1 MSTIVRNVQLGHH
14 LNIRVNK
21 GANTVNKKRRAA
33 DVVVPTVKGLR
44 SIVPSVKGMQDRKY
58 FAQALKKTAGIARG
72 LDVILTARRLA
83 VATGDEGLAELAND
97 PKIIEAMKTALKRIG
112 RDVDWLVREQV
123 AAIEAARAAAGRLAF
138 AEAARSAAAEAAGA
152 NAANE
157 DENPEAQ
164 RTDTNGRFL
173 NAPSEG
179 DPNAAAGLI
188 GDAGVN
194 YFAMDHETRIQREKA
209 AEKAQRIRAAIAM
222 GDTQN
227 AVRAQ
232 FGLDPVP
239 VCGDDLY
246 AMFEGKK

>member
-1 MSTIVRNVQLGHH
+1 
-14 LNIRVNK
+14 
-21 GANTVNKKRRAA
+21 
-33 DVVVPTVKGLR
+33 
-44 SIVPSVKGMQDRKY
+44 MQDREY
-58 FAQALKKTAGIARG
+58 FAQVAKKTAGVARG
-72 LDVILTARRLA
+72 LDVMIAARQLA
-83 VATGDEGLAELAND
+83 DATDDEELAELAND
-97 PKIIEAMKTALKRIG
+97 PKIIESMKATLKRIS
-112 RDVDWLVREQV
+112 RTLDSILREQ
-123 AAIEAARAAAGRLAF
+123 AAA
-138 AEAARSAAAEAAGA
+138 
-152 NAANE
+152 NAH
-157 DENPEAQ
+157 ENPEAQ
-164 RTDTNGRFL
+164 RTDASGRFL

-188 GDAGVN
+188 GDAGVG

>member
-1 MSTIVRNVQLGHH
+1 
-14 LNIRVNK
+14 
-21 GANTVNKKRRAA
+21 
-33 DVVVPTVKGLR
+33 
-44 SIVPSVKGMQDRKY
+44 MQDRKY
-58 FAQALKKTAGIARG
+58 FAQALKKTEGIARG

-83 VATGDEGLAELAND
+83 VATGDEELAELAND
-97 PKIIEAMKTALKRIG
+97 PKIIDEMKTALKRLKRGI
-112 RDVDWLVREQV
+112 DSILREQ
-123 AAIEAARAAAGRLAF
+123 AAAN
-138 AEAARSAAAEAAGA
+138 AREK
-152 NAANE
+152 
-157 DENPEAQ
+157 PEAKH
-164 RTDTNGRFL
+164 TDTSGQFL
-173 NAPSEG
+173 NEPSEG

-188 GDAGVN
+188 GDAGVG

-239 VCGDDLY
+239 VCGDDVY

>member
-1 MSTIVRNVQLGHH
+1 MSTIVRNVQLGHR

-21 GANTVNKKRRAA
+21 GAHIVNKKRRAA

-83 VATGDEGLAELAND
+83 VATGDEELAELAND
-97 PKIIEAMKTALKRIG
+97 PKIIDEMKTALKRLKRGI
-112 RDVDWLVREQV
+112 DSILREQ
-123 AAIEAARAAAGRLAF
+123 AAAN
-138 AEAARSAAAEAAGA
+138 AREK
-152 NAANE
+152 
-157 DENPEAQ
+157 PEAQ
-164 RTDTNGRFL
+164 HTDTSGQFL
-173 NAPSEG
+173 NDPSAG

-209 AEKAQRIRAAIAM
+209 AEKAQRIRASIAM

-227 AVRAQ
+227 EVRMK

>member
-1 MSTIVRNVQLGHH
+1 
-14 LNIRVNK
+14 
-21 GANTVNKKRRAA
+21 
-33 DVVVPTVKGLR
+33 
-44 SIVPSVKGMQDRKY
+44 MQDRKY

-83 VATGDEGLAELAND
+83 VATGDEELAELAND
-97 PKIIEAMKTALKRIG
+97 PKIIDEMKTALKRLKRGI
-112 RDVDWLVREQV
+112 DSILREQ
-123 AAIEAARAAAGRLAF
+123 AAAN
-138 AEAARSAAAEAAGA
+138 AREK
-152 NAANE
+152 
-157 DENPEAQ
+157 PEAQ
-164 RTDTNGRFL
+164 RIDTSGQFL
-173 NAPSEG
+173 NDPSAG
-179 DPNAAAGLI
+179 DPNASAGLI

>member
-1 MSTIVRNVQLGHH
+1 MSTIVRNVQLGHR
-14 LNIRVNK
+14 LNLRVNK

-44 SIVPSVKGMQDRKY
+44 SIVPSVKGMQDREY
-58 FAQALKKTAGIARG
+58 FAQVAKKTAGVARG
-72 LDVILTARRLA
+72 LDVIVTARRLA
-83 VATGDEGLAELAND
+83 AATGDSVLAELAND
-97 PKIIEAMKTALKRIG
+97 PKIIEAMNAALKRIG
-112 RDVDWLVREQV
+112 RNVDLVVREQA
-123 AAIEAARAAAGRLAF
+123 AAIEAARAAAARF
-138 AEAARSAAAEAAGA
+138 TAAASAAEAAGA
-152 NAANE
+152 NVANE

-164 RTDTNGRFL
+164 RTDASGRFI

-188 GDAGVN
+188 GDAGVG

-232 FGLDPVP
+232 FGLEPVP

-246 AMFEGKK
+246 AMFEGKKK